1 MHAAAAAVESQLDS
15 GDASSKVFFT
25 FVADLATC
33 FAFKSYSLSIY
44 DRHRLPNW
52 HWYCARRRIHNV
64 VVVAAVDD
72 GVVVVVAAGDEV
84 SPCFGAAL
92 CRLSARHLDAIHVE
106 QRL

>member
-1 MHAAAAAVESQLDS
+1 MHAAAVVESLLDS
-15 GDASSKVFFT
+15 DASSKVYFT

-64 VVVAAVDD
+64 VVVVAAVDD
-72 GVVVVVAAGDEV
+72 GVVVAAGDEV
-84 SPCFGAAL
+84 SPCFDAA
-92 CRLSARHLDAIHVE
+92 
-106 QRL
+106 

>member
-1 MHAAAAAVESQLDS
+1 MHAAAAAESLQYS
-15 GDASSKVFFT
+15 NASSKVYFT

-64 VVVAAVDD
+64 VAAVDD
-72 GVVVVVAAGDEV
+72 GVVVAVAAGDEV
-84 SPCFGAAL
+84 SPCFGAA
-92 CRLSARHLDAIHVE
+92 
-106 QRL
+106 